1 MNQQCA
7 LVAKKANGN
16 LGCLKK
22 STASTAREVIQLCPG
37 EATSGMLCPVLDSQV
52 QGRWETSGES
62 AAKGCKDDYEPG
74 TSPIPY
80 KETLRA
86 V

>member
-7 LVAKKANGN
+7 LVAKAANGN
-16 LGCLKK
+16 LGCIKK
-22 STASTAREVIQLCPG
+22 EHGQHSKGGDPTLPWRG
-37 EATSGMLCPVLDSQV
+37 HRGMLCPVLDSQV

-62 AAKGCKDDYEPG
+62 AAKGYKDDYEPG